1 MEEKVQRI
9 LFWSWHEKKNNHDT
23 KSIIHEEI
31 GI

>member
-9 LFWSWHEKKNNHDT
+9 LFGLGMRKKNNHDT
-23 KSIIHEEI
+23 KSISHEEI